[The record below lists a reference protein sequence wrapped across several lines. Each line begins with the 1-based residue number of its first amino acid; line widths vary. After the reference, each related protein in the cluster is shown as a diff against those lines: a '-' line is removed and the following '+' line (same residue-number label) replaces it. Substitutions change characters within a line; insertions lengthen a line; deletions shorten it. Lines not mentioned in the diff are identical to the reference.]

1 MPDDI
6 DQIKRIADGHK
17 RELGFVRRPSLLEAI
32 NRSELFVA
40 NQDGNIVGF
49 VEYRHRRDEQT
60 TLYNIVV
67 VGDYRRKGI
76 GEKLVEALIE
86 EAKALNKSFILL
98 KCPEELCANKFY
110 ETLNFHLE
118 ETEEGKKRQLN
129 IWCYVILNPC

>member
-1 MPDDI
+1 MCT
-6 DQIKRIADGHK
+6 
-17 RELGFVRRPSLLEAI
+17 ETFLLEAI

-118 ETEEGKKRQLN
+118 ETEEGKN
-129 IWCYVILNPC
+129 DN